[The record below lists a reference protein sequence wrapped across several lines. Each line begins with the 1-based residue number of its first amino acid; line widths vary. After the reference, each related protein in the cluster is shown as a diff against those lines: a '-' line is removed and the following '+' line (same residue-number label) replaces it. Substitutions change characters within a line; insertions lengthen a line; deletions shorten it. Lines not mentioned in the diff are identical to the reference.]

1 MFSKGNTMRFA
12 ALVAVLFL
20 VGCAGAYYDNL
31 PPELVPLAKY
41 DEAISSFVAVKASF
55 TAAVKAE
62 LDPALR
68 KQMLDIGYPM
78 FQRTDAALSAWG
90 LYVKGGQDPTSKI
103 QAYQVIWRELIDALL
118 QMGIVEVK

>member
-1 MFSKGNTMRFA
+1 MLRKLKLA
-12 ALVAVLFL
+12 PFL
-20 VGCAGAYYDNL
+20 VVLLIVIGCQGSYYKTL

-62 LDPALR
+62 PDSMLR
-68 KQMLDIGYPM
+68 KQMLDIGYPL

-90 LYVKGGQDPTSKI
+90 LYVTGGQDPTSKI

>member
-1 MFSKGNTMRFA
+1 MLRKLKLA
-12 ALVAVLFL
+12 PFL
-20 VGCAGAYYDNL
+20 VVLLIVIGCQGSYYKTL

-55 TAAVKAE
+55 VAAVKSE
-62 LDPALR
+62 IDPALR
-68 KQMLDIGYPM
+68 KQLLEIGYPL
-78 FQRTDAALSAWG
+78 FQRTDVALSAWG